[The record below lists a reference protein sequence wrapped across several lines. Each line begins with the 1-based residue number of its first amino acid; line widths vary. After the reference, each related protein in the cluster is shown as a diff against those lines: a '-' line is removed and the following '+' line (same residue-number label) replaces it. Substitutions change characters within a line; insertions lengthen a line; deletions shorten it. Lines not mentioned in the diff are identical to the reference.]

1 MLRIR
6 TSAIINFLKKREDK
20 YKKVLLHAPDG
31 LRNQLFNIVEKISSE
46 TSVEAII
53 SGERSFGSCDIPFYE
68 AEKLKADLI
77 IHIGHTPFPYSEESR
92 LEFPMIPVKYFQVY
106 DNRKVNKELYNYA
119 KKILKPYKKVGV
131 AFSIQYYK
139 QFKYIISQLKDDGW
153 IVEIGEPGFRMM
165 KKGQVLGCHITSAK
179 NISNKVEAFLIV
191 SGGIFHA
198 LGVALWTG
206 KPTYLMDIPANKVVD
221 IDKEV
226 RRIRAII
233 AYKIYEAEK
242 AERFGVIVSTKIFQ
256 YNMRI
261 ARYIVNELR
270 KRDKTAYLIIL
281 RDILP
286 DNILYFPSIEAFIQ
300 TACPRISIDDLYTF
314 SKPILNIEQFMIL
327 IGQKKFE
334 EIYP

>member
-6 TSAIINFLKKREDK
+6 TSTITNFLKKGEGK
-20 YKKVLLHAPDG
+20 YRKVLLHAPDG
-31 LRNQLFNIVEKISSE
+31 LRNQLLTVAEKISYE
-46 TSVEAII
+46 TSVEVII

-68 AEKLKADLI
+68 AEKLEADLI
-77 IHIGHTPFPYSEESR
+77 IHIGHTPFPYSEESS
-92 LEFPMIPVKYFQVY
+92 LESLIIPVKYFQVY
-106 DNRKVNKELYNYA
+106 DDRRVNKELYNQV
-119 KKILKPYKKVGV
+119 KKFLAPYKKVGV
-131 AFSIQYYK
+131 VFSIQYYK
-139 QFKYIISQLKDDGW
+139 QFKRIVSHLKDDGW
-153 IVEIGEPGFRMM
+153 TVEIGKTGFRKM

-179 NISNKVEAFLIV
+179 NISDKVEVFLTV
-191 SGGIFHA
+191 SGGMFHA

-206 KPTYLMDIPANKVVD
+206 KPTYLVDVPANKVVD
-221 IDKEV
+221 TAKEV

-256 YNMRI
+256 YNMKI

-270 KRDKTAYLIIL
+270 RRDKTAHLIVL
-281 RDILP
+281 REVSS
-286 DNILYFPSIEAFIQ
+286 DNILYFPSIDAFIQ
-300 TACPRISIDDLYTF
+300 TACPRISIDDLHIF
-314 SKPILNIEQFMIL
+314 SKPMLNIEQFMIL